1 MASKPKSA
9 AQLIAEVS
17 PETAKNGDI
26 FHSETLA
33 TALVKA
39 QSMMAHAHLDGV
51 NPHFKSKYSTLQS
64 VIDAVKPSLNAC
76 GIAFVQRA
84 HSADGGVS
92 VETVFIHESGEQLSC
107 GEVFVPVDKRNAHGT
122 GSAYTY
128 AKRYA
133 LAMACGIGAD
143 EDDDGNTAAENAP
156 NKGVMGAVMPDV
168 KSDDAK
174 ALKAAE
180 RLDGMFALNGEG
192 RNAQIELASSEE
204 ELQQA
209 LEWINGQGQD
219 FKIAVWNKL
228 GSKIRSYI
236 SAMEKS

>member
-1 MASKPKSA
+1 MANPQPVEKLLSE
-9 AQLIAEVS
+9 AQTHE
-17 PETAKNGDI
+17 P
-26 FHSETLA
+26 SETLA
-33 TALVKA
+33 QALVKA
-39 QSMMAHAHLDGV
+39 QKMMRHAHLDGV

-84 HSADGGVS
+84 CSADGGVS

-107 GEVFVPVDKRNAHGT
+107 GEVFVPVDRNSAHAT

-133 LAMACGIGAD
+133 LAMACGVGAD

-156 NKGVMGAVMPDV
+156 KGVMGATMPDV

-180 RLDGMFALNGEG
+180 KLDAMFTLEGEG
-192 RNAQIELASSEE
+192 RSAKLELAASEE
-204 ELQQA
+204 EFQQA
-209 LEWINGQGQD
+209 LKWINDQGQD
-219 FKIAVWNKL
+219 FKLAVWNKL
-228 GSKIRSYI
+228 GSKVRSYI
-236 SAMEKS
+236 SSLEKG